1 MNYDEKLFKEKANRK
16 ARKIWLIFAIL
27 LSANYG
33 SDFSHGLY
41 SAGYYL
47 TFLALCWIPFIAG
60 EILLRVRGWDTTRYK
75 FDLVIGYGI
84 FYAYVISTTSSPIA
98 FTYILPVTSLLV
110 IYKDQLFMRYCG
122 IVNAII
128 IIGSSIYRYMVLGM
142 NSATNMKDYQLE
154 LSCIILC
161 YICYGMSIRHL
172 NESDGAM
179 TDSIKNDLHRVITT
193 VEKVKTASN
202 SIMDGV
208 IVVRE
213 LAGENKHGA
222 DIVASR
228 MDTLND
234 NKTNLQDTTSS
245 SVDMTSDISSQVQQ
259 IAVMIGEV
267 VTLIDESGTHAKNS
281 SVDLKSLLQTTQTMS
296 ELSSETEQTLQAFKT
311 EFEMVKEE
319 TGTIEKIN
327 NQTNLL
333 ALNASIEAARAG
345 EAGKGFAVV
354 ADQIRTLSAETKES
368 SGQIQE
374 ALIRLEGTSD
384 CMTNAIENT
393 LHLIQDTLQ
402 KVSKTNESVTT
413 ITADSTEIEKHIHTI
428 DDAMKQVEQSNHQ
441 LVTNMGQV
449 SATVEDMT
457 SGIAD
462 SNEICHK
469 MLSKYD
475 ETAVNIDTIENVVE
489 ALMCE
494 LGIGGFMGLE
504 DLTPGMKVIV
514 SPDDTS
520 NSTYHGEL
528 VEETPQGISLTLPS
542 SARITETTPC
552 HVQVTA
558 GNVLYCWDKAKIFPD
573 NNGIY
578 QIQIISRPKINNRRK
593 YPRMDINNDCLIT
606 VPETGQEFTGR
617 LENIS
622 GNGFAF
628 TTDAAF
634 FATAKGTRITLQIQH
649 FEVPSH
655 SLLEGRI
662 IRCSNN
668 EGHYIVGCQMPE
680 DDLFLMKYVE
690 EHQ

>member
-84 FYAYVISTTSSPIA
+84 FYTYVISTTSSPIA

-128 IIGSSIYRYMVLGM
+128 IIGSSVYRYMVLGM

-393 LHLIQDTLQ
+393 LHLIQDILQ

-457 SGIAD
+457 SGIAH

-520 NSTYHGEL
+520 NNTYHGEL
-528 VEETPQGISLTLPS
+528 VEETPQGISITLPT

-552 HVQVTA
+552 HIQVTV

-578 QIQIISRPKINNRRK
+578 QIQISSRPKINNRRK

-655 SLLEGRI
+655 NLLEGRI